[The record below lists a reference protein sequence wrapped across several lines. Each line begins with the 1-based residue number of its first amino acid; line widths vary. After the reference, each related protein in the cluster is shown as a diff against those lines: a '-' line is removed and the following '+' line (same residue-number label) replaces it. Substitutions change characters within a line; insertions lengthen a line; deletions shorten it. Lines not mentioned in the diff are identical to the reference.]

1 MKNPV
6 LKNLILERFGAVYEN
21 RTNNRNPSITVQ
33 VDLLVY
39 EWHEV
44 VYLANL
50 LYYSSNKIVLDR
62 EESLNPPGLRDV
74 GARFLVTKPGTYNTS
89 PFLVTLSF
97 SQYYYSYG
105 RIPEEEQVMDTMTAD
120 IAALLHS
127 VDIAFGA
134 AQPMFEAYKVMQK
147 AQATS
152 PKPEEL
158 PF

>member
-21 RTNNRNPSITVQ
+21 RTSNRNPSITVQ
-33 VDLLVY
+33 VDLLLY

-44 VYLANL
+44 IYLAKL
-50 LYYSSNKIVLDR
+50 LNYSPNKVVLNV
-62 EESLNPPGLRDV
+62 EESINPDLHET
-74 GARFLVTKPGTYNTS
+74 GARFLVTRRSEYSFS
-89 PFLVTLSF
+89 PFTVTLSF

-105 RIPEEEQVMDTMTAD
+105 RIPEEEKVMDTMTAD

-127 VDIAFGA
+127 IDIAFGA
-134 AQPMFEAYKVMQK
+134 AQPAFEAVRVMQE
-147 AQATS
+147 AQETAPAS
-152 PKPEEL
+152 VKEL